1 MPLGYVIDRGEGRR
15 CQRWGRG
22 PPQPPAPSIG
32 NRGNVAETSGETPG
46 RNRCFSPKTKME
58 STPLFVCVCVCA
70 FCPQRIHE
78 FKIVRPPVPFRARW
92 GGQSSTSIQPCPPL
106 SLSNGTDFRP
116 TFTTPHKSPLCSS
129 SEGRGHALHPH
140 TGIPAVPSSGHGR
153 TISVWP
159 GQRSQPPPSLT
170 LPSNRQQAASA
181 HRQTCGN
188 ATRPFDRNAN
198 GVAISRMRPA

>member
-1 MPLGYVIDRGEGRR
+1 MR
-15 CQRWGRG
+15 
-22 PPQPPAPSIG
+22 A
-32 NRGNVAETSGETPG
+32 
-46 RNRCFSPKTKME
+46 FS
-58 STPLFVCVCVCA
+58 
-70 FCPQRIHE
+70 PQRIHE

-92 GGQSSTSIQPCPPL
+92 GGQSSASIQPCPPL

-116 TFTTPHKSPLCSS
+116 TFTAPHKSPLCSS
-129 SEGRGHALHPH
+129 SEGRGLALHPP

-159 GQRSQPPPSLT
+159 RQRSQPPPSPT
-170 LPSNRQQAASA
+170 LPSDRQRAASA

-198 GVAISRMRPA
+198 GVAISRMRPARCPNLRRSINNPPLPWRDTAAHQQSAAIWPITPEGGWPGAPLYVFPRSHQVAT